1 MKANEYLNKEIKRIV
16 EAIEAENLKPFEI
29 TVLRGNGVIYPCDNY
44 SPLNR
49 LIIRLNGTEDAR
61 GFKAWNK
68 AGRFVNKGA
77 KAIHIFA
84 PIFINKEEEK
94 EYTDDNGNIVKRV
107 EKRRILIGF
116 KTVPVFRYEDTH
128 GAEIPR
134 KEPVE
139 NVQIPSQF
147 EALIK
152 ELGITVETCIFEGGA
167 YGVFKPYA
175 NKIEL
180 MSPEMRVF
188 LHELSHAVD
197 VKILGS
203 KIKADHSDMEFVAEL
218 SSAVLCNLLGYKT
231 DLGTVKDYL
240 QSWGYK
246 NVKEQVNL
254 IERVLKVC
262 EYVVNHTMPRKYER
276 PSE

>member
-1 MKANEYLNKEIKRIV
+1 
-16 EAIEAENLKPFEI
+16 
-29 TVLRGNGVIYPCDNY
+29 
-44 SPLNR
+44 
-49 LIIRLNGTEDAR
+49 LIHLNGTEDAR

-84 PIFINKEEEK
+84 PIFINKEEQK
-94 EYTDDNGNIVKRV
+94 EYVDSNGNTITKTD
-107 EKRRILIGF
+107 KRRVLIGF
-116 KTVPVFRYEDTH
+116 KTIPVFRYEDTH
-128 GAEIPR
+128 GVEIPK
-134 KEPVE
+134 KEPIE
-139 NVQIPSQF
+139 NVKIPSQF

-152 ELGITVETCIFEGGA
+152 ELSITVESRIFEGGA
-167 YGVFKPYA
+167 YGVFKPYS

-188 LHELSHAVD
+188 LHELSHAID
-197 VKILGS
+197 VKVIGS
-203 KIKADHSDMEFVAEL
+203 KISPDHSDMEFVAEL
-218 SSAVLCNLLGYKT
+218 SSAVLCNLLGYNT

-246 NVKEQVNL
+246 GIKEQVNL
-254 IERVLKVC
+254 IERVVKVC
-262 EYVVNHTMPRKYER
+262 DYVVNRTLPHKYEA